1 MIDLIKA
8 DATARSAAEAGR
20 WQECAT
26 RVNAIAPAV
35 RKPESEARKTWVGL
49 QSLFGLTRAAL
60 WKANILEAI
69 QDAEGDG
76 DVMTIA
82 TLSLMD
88 QSLGGVG
95 YDFGDPQ
102 VQEQLEML
110 EAMGIL
116 TEADVQDLQGV
127 GVSAVVVTAE
137 QVAFE
142 WQAEIHRQAYAV
154 INQTRTDWDALSAN
168 VRSQIESGQLK
179 REQVIAAV
187 SQLWS

>member
-26 RVNAIAPAV
+26 RVNAIAPPV

-116 TEADVQDLQGV
+116 TEADVQDLQSV
-127 GVSAVVVTAE
+127 GVSRVMVTAE
-137 QVAFE
+137 QVEQE
-142 WQAEIHRQAYAV
+142 WQAYTQSLIESQVATVLNEIVNPAIATGDLQTISSALRQAA
-154 INQTRTDWDALSAN
+154 DMLEGA
-168 VRSQIESGQLK
+168 
-179 REQVIAAV
+179 
-187 SQLWS
+187 